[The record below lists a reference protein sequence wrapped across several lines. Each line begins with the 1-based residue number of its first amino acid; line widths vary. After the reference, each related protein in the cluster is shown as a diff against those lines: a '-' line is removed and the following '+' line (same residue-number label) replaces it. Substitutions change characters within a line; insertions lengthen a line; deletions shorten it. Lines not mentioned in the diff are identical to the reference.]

1 MALAIHEAR
10 AAGEAGDVP
19 VGAVL
24 VCDGRVVG
32 RGRNTREALHDPT
45 GHAELNALRM
55 GAATLGRWRL
65 HRCVLYVTLEPC
77 AMCAAALV
85 QARLPVLVY
94 GANDPKA
101 GAAGSRL
108 NLVED
113 ARLNHRVEVIAG
125 LAEAACSELL
135 TQFFRGDRLASTRE
149 LQAHHCEGAQDDHEL
164 DHGTGPRKGSGGCLR
179 DDVPRRHRSP
189 LGPNCKD
196 L

>member
-1 MALAIHEAR
+1 MALAIAEAR
-10 AAGEAGDVP
+10 AAGETGDVP

-24 VCDGRVVG
+24 VCGGRVVG

-65 HRCVLYVTLEPC
+65 HGCVLYVTLEPC

-85 QARLPVLVY
+85 QARLPLLVY
-94 GANDPKA
+94 GAGDPKA

-125 LAEAACSELL
+125 VAEAECGALL
-135 TQFFRGDRLASTRE
+135 TTFFRGDRAASARE
-149 LQAHHCEGAQDDHEL
+149 LQGHHGEGAQHDHEF
-164 DHGTGPRKGSGGCLR
+164 DHGT
-179 DDVPRRHRSP
+179 
-189 LGPNCKD
+189 
-196 L
+196 